1 MDVHFCLEAV
11 EEAIA
16 NCGTPEIMSTDFKF
30 NTCFRGDKY
39 MSRAVLTMILVTN
52 LAGCITAPVPS
63 EHYPSKCGIS
73 SERLTLK
80 IVDVAKGTNSDSV
93 EGYLISPILVP
104 VTAVPSGAIVLLNNI
119 YNFVEENVLCG

>member
-1 MDVHFCLEAV
+1 
-11 EEAIA
+11 
-16 NCGTPEIMSTDFKF
+16 
-30 NTCFRGDKY
+30 

-52 LAGCITAPVPS
+52 FTGCITAPVPS
-63 EHYPSKCGIS
+63 EHYQSKCEIS

-104 VTAVPSGAIVLLNNI
+104 VTAVPSGFIVLLNNI
-119 YNFVEENVLCG
+119 YNFVEEKIVCS